1 MRAYSKDH
9 RVRPPVN
16 LAMIVFVA
24 RGLSEDDANK
34 MEMGLIARHG
44 RIDKGTGCLRN
55 LTDGGEGWKNPH
67 ESGRAAIS
75 RHFKGCKLSD
85 AHREKLRQAKLG
97 KKQSPEIVRRRAE
110 SNTGKRRTQETRER
124 MSAAQKGHS
133 VSAEQR
139 AKLSEFFKGKSL
151 SKDHRMKISVSQLKR
166 AAIRRLA
173 GMGRTGR
180 TPWELF

>member
-1 MRAYSKDH
+1 
-9 RVRPPVN
+9 
-16 LAMIVFVA
+16 
-24 RGLSEDDANK
+24 
-34 MEMGLIARHG
+34 
-44 RIDKGTGCLRN
+44 
-55 LTDGGEGWKNPH
+55 
-67 ESGRAAIS
+67 
-75 RHFKGCKLSD
+75 
-85 AHREKLRQAKLG
+85 
-97 KKQSPEIVRRRAE
+97 
-110 SNTGKRRTQETRER
+110 